1 MFQKETAALLA
12 FHIKDLRK
20 GKYLIVS
27 ISRRDS
33 RFFFS
38 KIAQNFGPFAKD
50 HNQIPYHLMGT
61 FPPCGCIG
69 NLEN

>member
-1 MFQKETAALLA
+1 MKVGHHVVTFRLISVQLQFSINNITGDLDMFQKETAALLA

-38 KIAQNFGPFAKD
+38 KIA
-50 HNQIPYHLMGT
+50 
-61 FPPCGCIG
+61 
-69 NLEN
+69 